1 MWWGGRRSG
10 YFWGFVLVAIG
21 LLALA
26 ANLNLLNNLDWN
38 IVWPVILIALGLWFM
53 VVRFIP
59 GGASGAPGSMDSS
72 EAREGLAK
80 AKIEIAIGAG
90 RLNVR
95 GAALGDQLYRTRL
108 DYSGPQPEVSFDR
121 AAGVVR
127 INQTSDW
134 MVGAWRRFD
143 LDLQLND
150 QLPWEVVW
158 KTGAIRGSLDLSTL
172 PLTRFDCDTG
182 ASRFELR
189 LSRPAGEVPIHIAG
203 GALHVDLTRPSG
215 TAARVRVQGGA
226 IKLRADGVTQD
237 GIGSREWQSSG
248 FASSS
253 DRYDA
258 SITGGACDVTVAQS

>member
-1 MWWGGRRSG
+1 MWWGGRRSS
-10 YFWGFVLVAIG
+10 YFWGLVLVAIG

-59 GGASGAPGSMDSS
+59 GGASGAPGSMDSLQ
-72 EAREGLAK
+72 AREGLAK
-80 AKIEIAIGAG
+80 AKVEIAIGAG

-95 GAALGDQLYRTRL
+95 GAALGDQLYRAHI
-108 DYSGPQPEVSFDR
+108 DYSGPQPEVALDR
-121 AAGVVR
+121 AAGIVR
-127 INQTSDW
+127 ISHSSDW
-134 MVGAWRRFD
+134 IGGTWGRFN

-150 QLPWEVVW
+150 QVPWEVTC
-158 KTGAIRGSLDLSTL
+158 KTGAIRAGLDLSTL
-172 PLTRFDCDTG
+172 PLSRFDCDTG
-182 ASRFELR
+182 ASRLELR
-189 LSRPAGEVPIHIAG
+189 LSRPGGEVPIRIAG

-237 GIGSREWQSSG
+237 GIGSRDWQS
-248 FASSS
+248 A
-253 DRYDA
+253 
-258 SITGGACDVTVAQS
+258 